1 MKTQIMSSLGEG
13 ARPVDALVG
22 LLRDELTS
30 HDTLLHLERQKREAI
45 LARNGKTLKEIATA
59 QAAELHKIELLDS
72 QREKAVRKIMAADIS
87 GEIRLR
93 DVIESPSVSSTQKA
107 ELSKYHTALNLA
119 LAELKTLSEGNT
131 KMLVDNRNLFKKM
144 IEGLAGR
151 QGENSTHGFFTAD
164 TTPKAQTKAS
174 LRPVLIDAAC

>member
-30 HDTLLHLERQKREAI
+30 HDTLLQLERQKREAI

-59 QAAELHKIELLDS
+59 QAAELHKIELLDC

-93 DVIESPSVSSTQKA
+93 DVIESPSVSITQKND
-107 ELSKYHTALNLA
+107 LTKYHAALSRA
-119 LAELKTLSEGNT
+119 VAELKAVSETNT
-131 KMLVDNRNLFKKM
+131 KMLVDNRSLFKEM

-151 QGENSTHGFFTAD
+151 QGSSTTHGFFASGSHG
-164 TTPKAQTKAS
+164 KAHAKPS
-174 LRPVLIDAAC
+174 LRPVLIDANC